1 MEEIQDQAA
10 PSRLY
15 EVTREYKLFHGSDT
29 QPTSEVTAQIDFAH
43 PNIKPYKI
51 LQTSGASRGEEM
63 VRELL
68 ERETDSSK
76 AGRRSEIRR
85 MNYDFVFLRQETV
98 GVLPEYVLEIFPRRG
113 DPNLLRGQ
121 IWVDAST
128 RSVFA
133 ELQEYPPRV
142 LPFGSRTFIS
152 LCSLRKWPECGYQ
165 VTFDAIATVR
175 LFGEYTLAGRNTRSS
190 EPPPL
195 D

>member
-1 MEEIQDQAA
+1 MQPKLCRRQEIRETPRLCLSVLIVLVTLASSSQLTPSTAGVRSPDLDFILQRVEEIQDQAA

-85 MNYDFVFLRQETV
+85 MNYDSFVF
-98 GVLPEYVLEIFPRRG
+98 GKKP
-113 DPNLLRGQ
+113 
-121 IWVDAST
+121 
-128 RSVFA
+128 SVFF
-133 ELQEYPPRV
+133 L
-142 LPFGSRTFIS
+142 ST
-152 LCSLRKWPECGYQ
+152 C
-165 VTFDAIATVR
+165 
-175 LFGEYTLAGRNTRSS
+175 
-190 EPPPL
+190 
-195 D
+195 